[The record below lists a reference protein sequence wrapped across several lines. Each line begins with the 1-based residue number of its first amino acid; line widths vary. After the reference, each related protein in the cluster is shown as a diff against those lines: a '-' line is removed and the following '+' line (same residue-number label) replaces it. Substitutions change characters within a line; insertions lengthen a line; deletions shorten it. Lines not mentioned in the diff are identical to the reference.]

1 MNNSEVKGMPEWSG
15 LWLNHSQELVC
26 FYDSN
31 DIIVHISPSCRTIL
45 GYTEE
50 EMIGRHR
57 SEYEFTDDEPSAL
70 SLDLPV
76 YDSLRVSKV
85 RHKDG
90 HFLWIEFSDRLI
102 EGEPGSGS
110 EVHLMSVGRDITER
124 RKNEILQAYSQSLI
138 EYGAWEWDIRTERFY
153 YTKEL
158 RHIFANAIQAE
169 ETSPDPF
176 LSLVHPE
183 DLLRVKEQLTRAVT
197 EGMSG
202 EINFR
207 LLLPDGRVRML
218 HGVWEVLT
226 DQDGRSVRIIGVN
239 QDKTRQHEL
248 EEQIRTS
255 ERKHRLI
262 AEASV
267 DWITR
272 HKPDHRATVTY
283 ASPVCRTLLGY
294 EPEEII
300 GLAAFDL
307 IHPEDQDSIREFL
320 VLNQQAQQE
329 KGICRV
335 RRKDGTYVWLETT
348 SRSIKNEKGQIEE
361 IISISRDITERRK
374 ADKLLQESQQ
384 RYKSLFDHNTA
395 AVYSMKLNGD
405 YETANPNLEK
415 LTGYSLDELIGMYW
429 GPIVD
434 PKDLPK
440 TLYHFGLAT
449 KGQPQSYDLTIIH
462 KNGHPIEIN
471 STNIPIV
478 VDGEVVGVFGIS
490 YDITERKR
498 YIAQIEKLSNEYNL
512 ILSAVSEGIIGFN
525 AEGSPTFMNPAA
537 AGMFGYPDG
546 EVTGLS
552 HEGLLRQIAP
562 VGSLLQLEES
572 QILNAI
578 VSGRVYR
585 HSEAVFWRRDGSS
598 FLVDYQVTPIID
610 KSEVRG
616 AVVVFRDITS
626 EKEILRAKE
635 SAERA
640 DQAKS
645 EFLAVMSHEIR
656 TPMNGIMGMA
666 DLMADTE
673 LTEEQSS
680 YMETILASCGSL
692 LRILNEILDFSK
704 LEAGKM
710 DLSFERVDIRKVI
723 AEIMEL
729 FSPRAA
735 EKGISFTC
743 HIDDNLPHLIIGD
756 EGRFRQ
762 VLVNLVG
769 NAIKFTEQGSV
780 SITAFMKT
788 GRDQTAE
795 FLSVYVE
802 DTGIGIPADKQE
814 LLFQSFSQ
822 LHPSLNRK
830 YGGTG
835 LGLAICKKLVELM
848 GGVIGVDSREDL
860 GSVFYFTLPLT
871 LAADDVHPHNAAD
884 IIRSDR
890 SDKNA
895 EQILAYTTTDTQ
907 SVDSPRI
914 LVADDNEVNRTLMV
928 KLLQKNGLQAQLAV
942 NGREAVQAS
951 ERELYDLI
959 FMDLQM
965 PELSGY
971 EAAAA
976 ILSRERTKQ
985 PVIIAVTAFAR
996 EEDRQA
1002 CLRTGMK
1009 DYISKPVLASEV
1021 TRVLNCWLRKD

>member
-1 MNNSEVKGMPEWSG
+1 MQSAVGKGSPGWNG
-15 LWLNHSQELVC
+15 LWLRHTQELVT
-26 FYDSN
+26 FYDVN
-31 DIIVHISPSCRTIL
+31 DIIVYISPSCRSIL
-45 GYTEE
+45 GYTEA

-57 SEYEFTDDEPSAL
+57 SDYECTDDDQLAA

-76 YDSLRVSKV
+76 NESLRISKM

-90 HFLWIEFSDRLI
+90 HFLWVESSEQLI
-102 EGEPGSGS
+102 PAESASGS
-110 EVHLMSVGRDITER
+110 SAYLMSVGRDITVR
-124 RKNEILQAYSQSLI
+124 RRNEILQAFSQCLI
-138 EYGAWEWDIRTERFY
+138 EYGAWEWDINSERLY

-158 RHIFANAIQAE
+158 RNIFANVLQAE
-169 ETSPDPF
+169 ESSPESF
-176 LSLVHPE
+176 LSLIHPE
-183 DLLRVKEQLTRAVT
+183 DLPRVRDNLTRAVA
-197 EGMSG
+197 EGASG
-202 EINFR
+202 DISFR
-207 LLLPDGRVRML
+207 LLLPDGRERML

-226 DQDGRSVRIIGVN
+226 DQAGKPVRIIGVN

-248 EEQIRTS
+248 EEQLRTN

-272 HKPDHRATVTY
+272 HKPDHQATVTY

-294 EPEEII
+294 EPEELI
-300 GLAAFDL
+300 GASAFNF
-307 IHPEDQDSIREFL
+307 IHPEDQDSIKQFL
-320 VLNQQAQQE
+320 IQNQQEQQE
-329 KGICRV
+329 KVICRV

-348 SRSIKNEKGQIEE
+348 SRSIKNEAGDIEE

-374 ADKLLQESQQ
+374 ADKLLQESRQ
-384 RYKSLFDHNTA
+384 RYKSLFDHNPS
-395 AVYSMKLNGD
+395 AVYSMRLNGD

-415 LTGYSLDELIGMYW
+415 LTGYTLDELIGMYW

-440 TLYHFGLAT
+440 TQYHFGLAA

-462 KNGHPIEIN
+462 KDGHPVEIN

-490 YDITERKR
+490 QDITERKR

-525 AEGSPTFMNPAA
+525 ADGQPTFMNPAA
-537 AGMFGYPDG
+537 AGMLGYSDKLS
-546 EVTGLS
+546 GLS
-552 HEGLLRQIAP
+552 YSDILRQIAP
-562 VGSLLQLEES
+562 GSSLLEAEES
-572 QILNAI
+572 QILSAI
-578 VSGRVYR
+578 VNGYTFRQ
-585 HSEAVFWRRDGSS
+585 SEAVFWRRDGSS

-610 KSEVRG
+610 KNEVRG

-626 EKEILRAKE
+626 EKEILHAKE

-645 EFLAVMSHEIR
+645 EFLAIMSHEIR

-680 YMETILASCGSL
+680 YMEIILASCASL

-704 LEAGKM
+704 LEAGM
-710 DLSFERVDIRKVI
+710 MELSYEPVDIRRVM
-723 AEIMEL
+723 AGIMEL
-729 FSPRAA
+729 FSPRAS
-735 EKGISFTC
+735 ERGIELTC
-743 HIDDNLPHLIIGD
+743 HVDDNLPQLITAD
-756 EGRFRQ
+756 EGRLRQ

-769 NAIKFTEQGSV
+769 NAIKFTEQGRV
-780 SITAFMKT
+780 SITASPNT
-788 GRDQTAE
+788 GEGQVVAS
-795 FLSVYVE
+795 FSVYVE
-802 DTGIGIPADKQE
+802 DTGIGIPAGKQE

-848 GGVIGVDSREDL
+848 GGAIGVNSREGV
-860 GSVFYFTLPLT
+860 GSVFYFTLPLILPVNEGHMT
-871 LAADDVHPHNAAD
+871 NAAGLTK
-884 IIRSDR
+884 SDR
-890 SDKNA
+890 
-895 EQILAYTTTDTQ
+895 IGGTVVQ
-907 SVDSPRI
+907 SHANETANIHALSSPRI
-914 LVADDNEVNRTLMV
+914 LIAEDNAVNRTLML
-928 KLLQKNGLQAQLAV
+928 KLLQKSGLQADYAV
-942 NGREAVQAS
+942 NGREAVEAAL
-951 ERELYDLI
+951 RKTYDLI

-965 PELSGY
+965 PEFSGY
-971 EAAAA
+971 EAASA
-976 ILSRERTKQ
+976 ILSRDLAKQ
-985 PVIIAVTAFAR
+985 PVIVAVTAFAR

-1002 CLRTGMK
+1002 CLRSGMK

-1021 TRVLNCWLRKD
+1021 KRVLDRWLG